1 MELLKLNKMKKTKK
15 SSAKKVVVKKKA
27 APKVKKAQVG
37 VKKKGG
43 PSKATTYKM
52 YIDDGKYVQKYKF
65 KEGDKPLYTSP
76 DGKTVEGGPTKVSKI
91 RRTLKG
97 FLTGAPRVKK
107 NPMLEF
113 YK

>member
-1 MELLKLNKMKKTKK
+1 MKKTKK
-15 SSAKKVVVKKKA
+15 SSVKKAA
-27 APKVKKAQVG
+27 APKVKKAQTG
-37 VKKKGG
+37 ASAVKKSKKGA
-43 PSKATTYKM
+43 PSKSSTYKM

-76 DGKTVEGGPTKVSKI
+76 DGKEIEGGPTKVSKV

-107 NPMLEF
+107 NPRLEF